1 MAEFLLDNRNFFLTE
16 PPVAPKSPTSTY
28 TLRQRKADLVQTTGL
43 NREQIDSLTDENGN
57 PVQPLSYKSPVE
69 SKLNLRFE
77 EGAPLE
83 VLEDQASKEEMI
95 RAVAARAE
103 MLSAVD
109 YTNAND
115 DRVSATHFK
124 TQRRL
129 EQLSAG
135 IMDKIEES
143 SDNGFDTVTEFLDDM
158 AYSTYAGVR
167 DIFQGFSGGGTEQT
181 FESDKIQ
188 LAASTMTDEEFDV
201 FYQDYIRDTFEKGL
215 VENLGNVNKGYGY
228 AALAAIDGAGV
239 IMNDREWGYANS
251 AFAALDVAT
260 LGLSGATKVAKIGR
274 SVVGRLR
281 NSAGTVVATDA
292 ANSTALVLRTGLDGE
307 VLQDSMKITD
317 YTSRQKFN
325 PTDLFGGRSRNL
337 DTIEEAE
344 LVDDMIPE
352 AFASTLNP
360 RRAPPVSAASVKNTW
375 TTNKYTSMFLKQEKA
390 HAFGP
395 SYIVENSQAWA
406 LNYAQKLA
414 EASSTKMMSFN
425 NLADEGLQ
433 NFRLSAT
440 FGRND
445 GMPFK
450 TFSAAQKEMAKFPN
464 SVIIDSRTGKV
475 VTSGESGEFVIQSE
489 TRVPYG
495 EVVGAMDLTPKQ
507 SGNVVSKLMNT
518 FHLSPVGRV
527 FAAAHYGSSS
537 YLSNLADSAEY
548 GSLGFGKTLEPIF
561 ERIQKLAG
569 NELETMN
576 KVLTTLRDA
585 PTKGSSK
592 SWLSTDEFIQNFKA
606 LEGKPPSYETIEAYQ
621 DAIRMSD
628 FSWYVA
634 ASDRLR
640 AMASQEASM
649 VNLNGVR
656 TIVYPTSKTVKGI
669 KESGIQTWAIDL
681 STGKRVSVNGLDED
695 TPIMSFGHRQKDY
708 SDYVVNFA
716 GKTSLPEL
724 EDAFPYNAGGPRT
737 NPALKYFVGDTS
749 NGWATL
755 IGTRTEKEAKLAKA
769 QFDTVAKELQRILGD
784 ADITT
789 LSKADRNKLNVLIAK
804 NNNWNTSIET
814 IDDFVEFAKSRGV
827 NPLKE
832 VFSKERDE
840 RLATFKSIG
849 DGINDPHLLDMS
861 VEKYSS
867 YSRHDIALREFGG
880 ELTSN
885 PEPILAV
892 TNQFMNMV
900 SRAAQT
906 QYRMEATSSWV
917 KAIEQALA
925 NGDIASFDI
934 PLAPMTDEAKV
945 YNYVIK
951 GNTQAAKA
959 LRREQSIIQRR
970 LNMYAGMMPEF
981 EQTINRMADSSLEAI
996 RDAAIKKTGK
1006 KKGSKD
1012 VAKAETRYDFFE
1024 SMLGRPLDSASSTLT
1039 SLGFYQK
1046 MASPDQIV
1054 IQAAHIATVVSISPK
1069 NGAVGGVLAGFIRQA
1084 ARSGDT
1090 SAWKILEG
1098 RLAKFAGLSPEK
1110 NKALMQHMFDSGR
1123 GYMRGAVAEDVATGF
1138 GRKNLFDKVKDVAR
1152 VPFYAGEN
1160 FSATGTRIT
1169 AWLDIADK
1177 YPDLAYDSKEFL
1189 NKVVERDRTISFAM
1203 NSAQRSLAQAG
1214 PISRVATQWSAYPI
1228 RAIETII
1235 FGDLT
1240 PTEKVRMAGVQ
1251 AMLWGFAGLG
1261 AYEAGANLAEMA
1273 PDWMSDIIV
1282 KGVGDT
1288 LLEETLGIQLGS
1300 RIGLDL
1306 VGLMERARAMATL
1319 DVSVVPA
1326 FKLTGDT
1333 ASSTLSALMN
1343 FGTGYWSLG
1352 MHNLETLGRAWK
1364 VTDNVIMAY
1373 EMAMHDV
1380 RYSNKGVKTE
1390 GPFTTSQ
1397 EFFQFLGIA
1406 PAEAINE
1413 ANLRNLSFNLGK
1425 DVAKVTKTLLP
1436 SFKEAIE
1443 QAEKGNYNAANSL
1456 IVEIDARMSG
1466 SGLTEVEMRSVKDRL
1481 FRESDSEGKTER
1493 VLKILILNGYTKVIK
1508 E

>member
-1 MAEFLLDNRNFFLTE
+1 MVEFLENNRNFFLTDLSMM
-16 PPVAPKSPTSTY
+16 PKAPTSTY

-43 NREQIDSLTDENGN
+43 NKEQIDSLVDDTGT
-57 PVQPLSYKSPVE
+57 PIQPLAYRNLNE
-69 SKLNLRFE
+69 SKLNLKFE
-77 EGAPLE
+77 EGASLE

-95 RAVAARAE
+95 RSVAAKAE

-109 YTNAND
+109 YSNAND
-115 DRVSATHFK
+115 DRVSAQHFK

-135 IMDKIEES
+135 VIDKIEES
-143 SDNGFDTVTEFLDDM
+143 SDNGFDTVTEVLDGL
-158 AYSTYAGVR
+158 AYSTYADIR

-188 LAASTMTDEEFDV
+188 LAASTMTDEEFSL
-201 FYQDYIRDTFEKGL
+201 FYQEYLASTFEKGL
-215 VENLGNVNKGYGY
+215 AENFGNVNKYSGYN
-228 AALAAIDGAGV
+228 ALAAIDGAGV
-239 IMNDREWGYANS
+239 IVNDKEWGYASS
-251 AFAALDVAT
+251 AFGVIDVVT
-260 LGLSGATKVAKIGR
+260 LGLTGVTKIAKVGR

-281 NSAGTVVATDA
+281 NSAGTVAATDA
-292 ANSTALVLRTGLDGE
+292 ANSTSLVLRTGLDGE
-307 VLQDSMKITD
+307 LLQDSTKITD

-325 PTDLFGGRSRNL
+325 PTDLFGGRTKNL

-344 LVDDMIPE
+344 LIEDIIPE

-360 RRAPPVSAASVKNTW
+360 RRTPPVSAASVKNTW

-390 HAFGP
+390 HSFGP
-395 SYIVENSQAWA
+395 SYIVDNAQAWA

-425 NLADEGLQ
+425 NLVDEGLQ
-433 NFRLSAT
+433 NFRFSTT

-445 GMPFK
+445 GKPFK
-450 TFSAAQKEMAKFPN
+450 TFNAAKKEMTKFPN

-475 VTSGESGEFVIQSE
+475 VTSGDAGEFIIQSE
-489 TRVPYG
+489 TRVPYS
-495 EVVGAMDLTPKQ
+495 EVVGAMDLSPKQ
-507 SGNVVSKLMNT
+507 SGNIVSKLMNT
-518 FHLSPVGRV
+518 FHASPAGRV
-527 FAAAHYGSSS
+527 FSSAHYGSSS

-561 ERIQKLAG
+561 DNIQKLAG
-569 NELETMN
+569 NELEALN

-621 DAIRMSD
+621 DAVRMSD

-640 AMASQEASM
+640 AMASQNASI
-649 VNLNGVR
+649 VNLNGIR
-656 TIVYPTSKTVKGI
+656 TIVYPTTKTVEAI
-669 KESGIQTWAIDL
+669 KASGIQTWAIDL
-681 STGKRVSVNGLDED
+681 STGKRVSVNNLDKD
-695 TPIMSFGHRQKDY
+695 TPIMAFGHRQKDF
-708 SDYVVNFA
+708 SDYVVNF
-716 GKTSLPEL
+716 GGRTSLPEL
-724 EDAFPYNAGGPRT
+724 EDAFPYNAGGPRS
-737 NPALKYFVGDTS
+737 NPALKYFVGDTT

-755 IGTRTEKEAKLAKA
+755 IGTRTEKEAILTKA
-769 QFDTVAKELQRILGD
+769 QFDTIAKELKRVLGED
-784 ADITT
+784 DIAT
-789 LSKADRNKLNVLIAK
+789 LSKAEKKNLNALIAK
-804 NNNWNTSIET
+804 NNDWNTSIET
-814 IDDFVEFAKSRGV
+814 VEDFVEFAKSRGV
-827 NPLKE
+827 DPLKE
-832 VFSKERDE
+832 VFSKERNA
-840 RLATFKSIG
+840 RLATFKNMG
-849 DGINDPHLLDMS
+849 EGINDAHLLDMS

-917 KAIEQALA
+917 KALEVAMKK
-925 NGDIASFDI
+925 GDIQVPDI

-945 YNYVIK
+945 YNYVVK
-951 GNTQAAKA
+951 GNTKAAKA
-959 LRREQSIIQRR
+959 LRREQSVIQRR
-970 LNMYAGMMPEF
+970 LNMYAGMMPQI
-981 EQTINRMADSSLEAI
+981 EQTLTRMADSSLEGI
-996 RDAAIKKTGK
+996 RDAMIKKTGK

-1012 VAKAETRYDFFE
+1012 VAKKETRYDFFE

-1046 MASPDQIV
+1046 MASPDQIIV
-1054 IQAAHIATVVSISPK
+1054 QAAHIATVVSISPK
-1069 NGAVGGVLAGFIRQA
+1069 NGAIGGVLAGFIRQA
-1084 ARSGDT
+1084 ARSGDV
-1090 SAWKILEG
+1090 SAWKIIEG

-1123 GYMRGAVAEDVATGF
+1123 GYMRGAVAEDVANGF
-1138 GRKNLFDKVKDVAR
+1138 SRKNFFDKVKSVAR

-1177 YPDLAYDSKEFL
+1177 YPKLAYDSKEFL
-1189 NKVVERDRTISFAM
+1189 NKVIERDRTISFAM

-1214 PISRVATQWSAYPI
+1214 PISRVATQWSAYPL

-1240 PTEKVRMAGVQ
+1240 AAEKLRMAGAQ
-1251 AMLWGFAGLG
+1251 ALLWGFAGVG
-1261 AYEAGANLAEMA
+1261 AYEAGANLAEVA

-1306 VGLMERARAMATL
+1306 VGLMERAKAMVSL
-1319 DVSVVPA
+1319 DFSVVPA
-1326 FKLTGDT
+1326 FKITGDT
-1333 ASSTLSALMN
+1333 ASSALSALMN

-1352 MHNLETLGRAWK
+1352 MHDLETLGRAWK
-1364 VTDNVIMAY
+1364 VTDNAIMAY

-1380 RYSNKGVKTE
+1380 RFSNKGVKTE

-1397 EFFQFLGIA
+1397 EFFQFIGIA
-1406 PAEAINE
+1406 PSEAINE
-1413 ANLRNLSFNLGK
+1413 ANLRNLSFTVSK
-1425 DVAKVTKTLLP
+1425 DVTKTTKLLTP
-1436 SFKEAIE
+1436 YFKSVVESLENGDNGAAISML
-1443 QAEKGNYNAANSL
+1443 KD
-1456 IVEIDARMSG
+1456 IDAIMTS
-1466 SGLTEVEMRSVKDRL
+1466 SGLTEVEMRSVKEKL
-1481 FRESDSEGKTER
+1481 FSEADYEGKMEN
-1493 VLKILILNGYTKVIK
+1493 VLKRLILDGYTKVI
-1508 E
+1508 EE